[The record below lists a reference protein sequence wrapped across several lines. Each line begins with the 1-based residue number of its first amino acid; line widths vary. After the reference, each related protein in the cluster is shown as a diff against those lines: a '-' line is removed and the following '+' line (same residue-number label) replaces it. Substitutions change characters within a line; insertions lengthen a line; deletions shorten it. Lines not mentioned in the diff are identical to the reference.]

1 MEKEYNDLITNIHY
15 SDEIEK
21 LERIKKDRQIR
32 MLYDKVTKLKDDLE
46 KQKQAK
52 EESPYKIFK
61 DGKFSC

>member
-1 MEKEYNDLITNIHY
+1 MEQDYNDLIAKIHCSY
-15 SDEIEK
+15 EVEN

-52 EESPYKIFK
+52 EESPYRIFK

>member
-1 MEKEYNDLITNIHY
+1 MERDYNDLIAKIHY
-15 SDEIEK
+15 SYEVEN

-52 EESPYKIFK
+52 EESPYRIFK